1 MNWKHILFPCPGIFQ
16 PPSLPQN
23 FPLLLTS
30 APLLP
35 TSPLY
40 LPHLISHSFHLQS
53 LGELPSLSSTMP
65 WNTRL
70 EEGGEL
76 NVEGMWKGESK
87 RGASSQMQKWE
98 KKSKLPLF
106 STFFF
111 FFMVFFLCVFL
122 FFLLL
127 KKKKMPRES
136 VWNKSAK
143 TWGQK

>member
-1 MNWKHILFPCPGIFQ
+1 
-16 PPSLPQN
+16 
-23 FPLLLTS
+23 
-30 APLLP
+30 
-35 TSPLY
+35 
-40 LPHLISHSFHLQS
+40 
-53 LGELPSLSSTMP
+53 
-65 WNTRL
+65 
-70 EEGGEL
+70 
-76 NVEGMWKGESK
+76 
-87 RGASSQMQKWE
+87 MQKWE